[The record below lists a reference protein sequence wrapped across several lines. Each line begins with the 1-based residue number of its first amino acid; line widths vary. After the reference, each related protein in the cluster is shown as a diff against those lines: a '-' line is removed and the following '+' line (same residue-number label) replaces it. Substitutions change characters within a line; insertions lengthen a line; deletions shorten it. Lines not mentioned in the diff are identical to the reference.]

1 MSIGGGEILRAVL
14 SDPSNV
20 VDYQP
25 AFYCL
30 TLNSDNGTGAAN
42 ATERGFLQ
50 MRKDKYFL
58 MTGIVPTATQV
69 GGSGTGF
76 LRISLPEKVRIF
88 DPSNSDEYF
97 FKPPIITSLL
107 AESSL
112 NWMMTLPEYILW
124 EPASIMGV
132 EWTGLNF
139 NGTLDFKFLSMVGI
153 EFGMK

>member
-20 VDYQP
+20 VDYQT

-30 TLNSDNGTGAAN
+30 TLNSDNGTADAR
-42 ATERGFLQ
+42 AKEVGFLQ

-58 MTGIVPTATQV
+58 LTGIVPTATQV
-69 GGSGTGF
+69 GGAGTGF
-76 LRISLPEKVRIF
+76 LRVSQPEFIRIF
-88 DPSNSDEYF
+88 DPSNSDEYI
-97 FKPPIITSLL
+97 FKPPVQMSLL

-132 EWTGLNF
+132 EWTGVNMQD
-139 NGTLDFKFLSMVGI
+139 TLDFKFLSFVGI